1 MILRTT
7 AHYELSGPLP
17 FFSDTLRRM
26 QKRSEKGQIPGT
38 HTPMMQQYLQIKA
51 EFPHMLLFYR
61 MGDFYELFY
70 DDAKRAA
77 ELLNITLTARGS
89 SAGEPIPMAG
99 VPYHA
104 VEGYLA
110 RLIKLGESVA
120 ICEQVGDPAKS
131 KGPVERKVVRIVTPG
146 TVTDEAL
153 LEERRDNLICA
164 LSQSKDNIGLATLDI
179 TSGRFSVQQLEG
191 EETLAAELQR
201 LQPVELVVSEELGN
215 TLSHTGL
222 TRLAP
227 WHFEYD
233 AGHRLLCQ
241 QFGTRDLSDFGCEGL
256 IEATAAAGALLHYV
270 QETQRGALPHLHGLT
285 LESHDEA
292 LQLDAASRR
301 NLELETNLGGNDRNT
316 LAGVMDRAATAMGS
330 RLLRRWINRPLR
342 DHTRLR
348 GRQQAI
354 ATLLE
359 QRLFNELRD
368 SLRGIGDIERILT
381 RVALKS
387 ARPRDLTQLR
397 EALRRLPALQQQ
409 LDGLDSPQLADLAQ
423 RIASYPELYA
433 LLDKAIIDE
442 PPMLIRD
449 GGVIA
454 EGYDRELDELRA
466 IRENAGQFLLELEA
480 REREQTGI
488 PTLKVGFNKVHGYYL
503 EVTRAQSDKVPVSYV
518 RRQTLKNAE
527 RFITPE
533 LKAFEDKALSAAE
546 RALAR
551 EKQLYDKLL
560 ETLGTELAPLQ
571 RSAAALAE
579 LDALN
584 NLSERADSLRLVC
597 PELSAQPG
605 LDIRGGR
612 HIVVEQVMEEP
623 FIPND
628 ICFTET
634 RRMLIIT
641 GPNMGGKSTYL
652 RQTALI
658 VLLAHIG
665 SFVPAEQAV
674 IGPVDRIFTRIGASD
689 DLATGRSTFMVEMTE
704 TANILN
710 NATEQSLV
718 LMDEIG
724 RGTSTFDGMSLAWA
738 SARHLATKL
747 HAFTLFATHYFEL
760 TTLPETLPHCANV
773 HLDAVEHGDSIIFM
787 HSVKEGPANQSYG
800 LQVAQ
805 LAGVPREVVQQARH
819 KLLELEQSGAERSE
833 HDPEVA
839 QIPLF
844 EPPQTHPLEEALGLL
859 EPDEMSPREAL
870 QTLYRLKELL

>member
-1 MILRTT
+1 
-7 AHYELSGPLP
+7 
-17 FFSDTLRRM
+17 
-26 QKRSEKGQIPGT
+26 
-38 HTPMMQQYLQIKA
+38 MMQQFLRIKS
-51 EFPHMLLFYR
+51 EFPQMLLFYR

-77 ELLNITLTARGS
+77 ELLDITLTARGS

-110 RLIKLGESVA
+110 RLIKMGESVA
-120 ICEQVGDPAKS
+120 ICEQIGDPATS

-146 TVTDEAL
+146 TVTDDAL

-164 LSQSKDNIGLATLDI
+164 IAQSKESYGLATLDI
-179 TSGRFSVQQLEG
+179 TSGRFSVQQLDSAESLAG
-191 EETLAAELQR
+191 ELER
-201 LQPVELVVSEELGN
+201 LHPVELIASEEM
-215 TLSHTGL
+215 SAAPKRSGL

-233 AGHRLLCQ
+233 SAHRLLCQ
-241 QFGTRDLSDFGCEGL
+241 QFATRDLNGFGCEGL
-256 IEATAAAGALLHYV
+256 REATAAAGALLHYV
-270 QETQRGALPHLHGLT
+270 QETQRGTLPHLHGLT
-285 LESHDEA
+285 LEQHDEA

-301 NLELETNLGGNDRNT
+301 NLELETNLGGDNRHT

-342 DHTRLR
+342 DQQQLR

-354 ATLLE
+354 ETLLE
-359 QRLFNELRD
+359 QRLFDELRD

-381 RVALKS
+381 RIALKS

-397 EALRRLPALQQQ
+397 EALHRLPALQQQ
-409 LDGLDSPQLADLAQ
+409 LDGLDSPQLVDVAQ
-423 RIASYPELYA
+423 RIATYPALEEL
-433 LLDKAIIDE
+433 LTRAIIDE

-449 GGVIA
+449 GEVIA
-454 EGYDRELDELRA
+454 EGFDSELDELRA
-466 IRENAGQFLLELEA
+466 IRENAGQFLLDLEQ

-488 PTLKVGFNKVHGYYL
+488 ATLKVSYNRVHGYYI
-503 EVTRAQSDKVPVSYV
+503 EVSRAQSEKVPVEYV

-546 RALAR
+546 RALSR
-551 EKQLYDKLL
+551 EKGLYDELL
-560 ETLGTELAPLQ
+560 VTLGAELAPLQ
-571 RSAAALAE
+571 QTASALAE

-584 NLSERADSLRLVC
+584 NLTERADSLRLVR
-597 PELSAQPG
+597 PELSEQPG
-605 LDIRGGR
+605 LTIRGGR
-612 HIVVEQVMEEP
+612 HSVVEQVMEQP

-628 ICFTET
+628 ICFDDE

-641 GPNMGGKSTYL
+641 GPNMGGKSTYM

-665 SFVPAEQAV
+665 SFVPAESAT

-710 NATEQSLV
+710 NATGQSLV

-724 RGTSTFDGMSLAWA
+724 RGTSTFDGLSLAWA
-738 SARHLATKL
+738 CARHLATKL

-773 HLDAVEHGDSIIFM
+773 HLDAVEHGESIIFM

-805 LAGVPREVVQQARH
+805 LAGVPREVVQQARQ
-819 KLLELEQSGAERSE
+819 KLLELEQIGAERSE
-833 HDPEVA
+833 HSPEVT
-839 QIPLF
+839 QMPLF
-844 EPPQTHPLEEALGLL
+844 TAPPPHPLLDAVELL
-859 EPDEMSPREAL
+859 EPDELSPREAL
-870 QTLYRLKELL
+870 QALYKLKELL

>member
-1 MILRTT
+1 
-7 AHYELSGPLP
+7 
-17 FFSDTLRRM
+17 
-26 QKRSEKGQIPGT
+26 
-38 HTPMMQQYLQIKA
+38 MMQQYLRIKA
-51 EFPHMLLFYR
+51 EFPHMLLLYR

-77 ELLNITLTARGS
+77 ALLNITLTARGS
-89 SAGEPIPMAG
+89 SAGEPIAMAG

-120 ICEQVGDPAKS
+120 ICEQIGDPSHS

-153 LEERRDNLICA
+153 LDERRDNLICA
-164 LSQSKDNIGLATLDI
+164 IAQQREQYGLATLDI
-179 TSGRFSVQQLEG
+179 TSGRFSVQQLQG
-191 EETLAAELQR
+191 EEALAAELER
-201 LQPVELVVSEELGN
+201 LHPAELVVSEEMAGAPAR
-215 TLSHTGL
+215 TGL

-227 WHFEYD
+227 WHFEHD
-233 AGHRLLCQ
+233 ATHRLLCQ
-241 QFGTRDLSDFGCEGL
+241 QFATRDLSGFGCEGL
-256 IEATAAAGALLHYV
+256 REATAAAGALLHYV
-270 QETQRGALPHLHGLT
+270 QETQRGTLPHLHGLT
-285 LESHDEA
+285 LEQHDEA

-301 NLELETNLGGNDRNT
+301 NLELESNLGGDHRHT
-316 LAGVMDRAATAMGS
+316 LAGVMDRTATAMGS

-342 DHTRLR
+342 DHALLR

-354 ATLLE
+354 ETLLE
-359 QRLFNELRD
+359 RQLFAELRER
-368 SLRGIGDIERILT
+368 LRGIGDIERILT
-381 RVALKS
+381 RIALKS

-397 EALRRLPALQQQ
+397 EALRRLPELQQQ
-409 LDGLDSPQLADLAQ
+409 LAGLDSPQLADIAR
-423 RIASYPELYA
+423 RIASYPELHA
-433 LLDKAIIDE
+433 LLARALIDE

-454 EGYDRELDELRA
+454 EGYDSELDELRA

-480 REREQTGI
+480 REREQSGI
-488 PTLKVGFNKVHGYYL
+488 ATLKVSYNRVHGYYI
-503 EVTRAQSDKVPVSYV
+503 EVSRAQSERVPASYQ

-551 EKQLYDKLL
+551 EKGLYDELL
-560 ETLGTELAPLQ
+560 QCLGAELVPLQ
-571 RSAAALAE
+571 GSAAALAE
-579 LDALN
+579 LDTLN
-584 NLSERADSLRLVC
+584 NLAERAESLRLVR
-597 PELSAQPG
+597 PALSRTPG
-605 LDIRGGR
+605 LEIRGGR
-612 HIVVEQVMEEP
+612 HIVVEQVMSEP

-628 ICFTET
+628 LRFDEA

-641 GPNMGGKSTYL
+641 GPNMGGKSTYM

-665 SFVPAEQAV
+665 SFVPAEQAT

-689 DLATGRSTFMVEMTE
+689 DLASGRSTFMVEMTE

-710 NATEQSLV
+710 NATAQSLV

-738 SARHLATKL
+738 CARHLATRL
-747 HAFTLFATHYFEL
+747 QAFTLFATHYFEL
-760 TTLPETLPHCANV
+760 TTLPESLPHCANV
-773 HLDAVEHGDSIIFM
+773 HLDAVEHGEKIIFM

-805 LAGVPREVVQQARH
+805 LAGVPREVVQQAKQ
-819 KLLELEQSGAERSE
+819 KLIELEQDNSVRTE
-833 HDPEVA
+833 HDSGEA
-839 QIPLF
+839 QLALF
-844 EPPQTHPLEEALGLL
+844 AATPPHPLLDAVKLL

-870 QTLYRLKELL
+870 QALYRLKGLL

>member
-1 MILRTT
+1 
-7 AHYELSGPLP
+7 
-17 FFSDTLRRM
+17 
-26 QKRSEKGQIPGT
+26 
-38 HTPMMQQYLQIKA
+38 MMQQFLRIKS
-51 EFPHMLLFYR
+51 EFPQMLLFYR

-77 ELLNITLTARGS
+77 ELLDITLTARGS

-110 RLIKLGESVA
+110 KLIRMGESVA
-120 ICEQVGDPAKS
+120 ICEQIGDPATS

-164 LSQSKDNIGLATLDI
+164 IAQSKESYGLATLDI
-179 TSGRFSVQQLEG
+179 TSGRFSVQQLDSA
-191 EETLAAELQR
+191 ETLAGELER
-201 LQPVELVVSEELGN
+201 LHPVELIVSEEM
-215 TLSHTGL
+215 SAAPKRSGL

-233 AGHRLLCQ
+233 SAHRLLCQ
-241 QFGTRDLSDFGCEGL
+241 QFATRDLNGFGCEGL
-256 IEATAAAGALLHYV
+256 REATAAAGALLHYV
-270 QETQRGALPHLHGLT
+270 QETQRGTLPHLHGLT
-285 LESHDEA
+285 LEQHDEA

-301 NLELETNLGGNDRNT
+301 NLELETNLGGDNRHT

-342 DHTRLR
+342 DQQQLR

-354 ATLLE
+354 ETLLE
-359 QRLFNELRD
+359 QRLFDELRD

-381 RVALKS
+381 RIALKS

-397 EALRRLPALQQQ
+397 EALHRLPALQQQ
-409 LDGLDSPQLADLAQ
+409 LDGLDSPQLVDVAG
-423 RIASYPELYA
+423 RIATYPALQEL
-433 LLDKAIIDE
+433 LSRAIIDE

-454 EGYDRELDELRA
+454 EGFDSELDELRA
-466 IRENAGQFLLELEA
+466 IRENAGQFLLDLEQ

-488 PTLKVGFNKVHGYYL
+488 ATLKVSYNRVHGYYI
-503 EVTRAQSDKVPVSYV
+503 EVSRAQSEKVPVEYV

-546 RALAR
+546 RALSR
-551 EKQLYDKLL
+551 EKRLYDELL
-560 ETLGTELAPLQ
+560 VTLGAELAPLQ
-571 RSAAALAE
+571 QTAAALAE

-584 NLSERADSLRLVC
+584 NLTERADSLRLVR
-597 PELSAQPG
+597 PELSEQPG
-605 LDIRGGR
+605 LTIRGGR
-612 HIVVEQVMEEP
+612 HSVVEQVMEQP

-628 ICFTET
+628 ICFDDE

-641 GPNMGGKSTYL
+641 GPNMGGKSTYM

-665 SFVPAEQAV
+665 SFVPAESAT

-710 NATEQSLV
+710 NATGQSLV

-724 RGTSTFDGMSLAWA
+724 RGTSTFDGLSLAWA
-738 SARHLATKL
+738 CARHLATKL

-773 HLDAVEHGDSIIFM
+773 HLDAVEHGESIIFM

-805 LAGVPREVVQQARH
+805 LAGVPREVVQQARQ
-819 KLLELEQSGAERSE
+819 KLLELEQIGAERSE
-833 HDPEVA
+833 HSPEVT
-839 QIPLF
+839 QMPLF
-844 EPPQTHPLEEALGLL
+844 TAPPPHPLLDAVELL
-859 EPDEMSPREAL
+859 EPDELSPREAL
-870 QTLYRLKELL
+870 QALYKLKELL